1 MKLELAIFAIDT
13 DENIRAGR
21 RFRFAIV
28 DSDKPGGYPRNF
40 ICLLP
45 YRVTEVGKSNSV
57 FLKIYGNKGVE
68 QAKQLLTASLRKEKN
83 AEIKNEIE
91 RRLELLYPKT
101 GTQAECRS
109 CGKVFETNRARRY
122 SRYLCSSCR
131 TRTNQRHQ

>member
-45 YRVTEVGKSNSV
+45 CRVTEVGKSNSV
-57 FLKIYGNKGVE
+57 SLNIFGNKGVE
-68 QAKQLLTASLRKEKN
+68 QARRLLTEALKKEKN
-83 AEIKNEIE
+83 TEIKNEIE
-91 RRLELLYPKT
+91 RRLELLDSKAKT
-101 GTQAECRS
+101 QIKCRS
-109 CGKVFETNRARRY
+109 CGRVFE
-122 SRYLCSSCR
+122 
-131 TRTNQRHQ
+131 NQTGRI